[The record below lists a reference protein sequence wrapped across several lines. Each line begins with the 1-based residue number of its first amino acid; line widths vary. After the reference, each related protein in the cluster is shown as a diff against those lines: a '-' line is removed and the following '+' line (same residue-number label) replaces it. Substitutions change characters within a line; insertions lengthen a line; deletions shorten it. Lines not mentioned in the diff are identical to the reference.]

1 MVHKYKLIGIGVK
14 DMEQIALKSVNEL
27 IDVEH
32 YFIPSYQRGYRWT
45 ATQVKNFLDD
55 LYEFMGKDFGNSEA
69 FYCLQPLVLCK
80 RESGIYEVIDGQ
92 QRLTTISILL
102 TFLNEDSYEL
112 EYETREGSA
121 EFLKSLGQEEL
132 EEDVHNIDF
141 HFMREAYITVEEW
154 FNNIQ
159 VNRQTVKKKF
169 AIMLGEQ
176 VKFIWYEVD
185 SNTEVREIFS
195 RLNIGKIPLT
205 NAELMKARLMLE
217 LSYKERVELATE
229 WDHVERF
236 LQHSSLWYFLGVRK
250 PYENRI
256 EFLFDIIANNTL
268 NVQIDPYYTFY
279 VLQEHDTKKIWQNIL
294 SIVAIFEEWFNDR
307 ELYHYI
313 GYLAIKSPITKYL
326 SLYNSDKVF
335 TKRHFKEVLRLE
347 MIDNIEIDRVDELD
361 YYNHYGQIKQILLL
375 FNVLTMLK
383 QQQSNSLF
391 PFDKYH
397 QMDWSLEH
405 IHARNTEGLRT
416 KAQWAAWIVDAT
428 QYLGKDEMYQDVVNQ
443 LKEVDVE
450 KLTESQFEQLSIKV
464 FEQLKGELAYESDG
478 IENLVLLDQ
487 ATNSRLSNH
496 FYPIKYKRLIS
507 YDQEGGFIPLATR
520 NTFMKYYSEEVNNFE
535 VWAQRDRE
543 DYLNGIKTLLTQF
556 IGEEETV

>member
-1 MVHKYKLIGIGVK
+1 
-14 DMEQIALKSVNEL
+14 MEHIALKSVNEL

-32 YFIPSYQRGYRWT
+32 YYIPSYQRGYRWT
-45 ATQVKNFLDD
+45 ATQVKNLLDD
-55 LYEFMGKDFGNSEA
+55 LYEFMGRSFGNSNA
-69 FYCLQPLVLCK
+69 FYCLQPLVLRKC
-80 RESGIYEVIDGQ
+80 EDGSYEVIDGQ

-102 TFLNEDSYEL
+102 TFLKEDSYEL
-112 EYETREGSA
+112 EYETRGSSA
-121 EFLKSLGQEEL
+121 EFLRSMGQEEL
-132 EEDVHNIDF
+132 EEEVHNIDF
-141 HFMREAYITVEEW
+141 HFMREAYITIEKW

-169 AIMLGEQ
+169 SIMLGEQ

-185 SNTEVREIFS
+185 QKTKEREIFS

-217 LSYKERVELATE
+217 LPYKDRVELSTQ

-236 LQHSSLWYFLGVRK
+236 LQRSSLWYFLGVQK

-268 NVQIDPYYTFY
+268 DVQVDPYYTFY
-279 VLQEHDTKKIWQNIL
+279 VLQEHDTKQIWQNIL
-294 SIVAIFEEWFNDR
+294 AIIAIFEEWFNDR

-313 GYLAIKSPITKYL
+313 GYLTIKAPITKYL
-326 SLYNSDKVF
+326 ALYNSDKVLS
-335 TKRHFKEVLRLE
+335 KRHFKEMLRLE
-347 MIDNIEIDRVDELD
+347 MIDNIDIEHLDELD
-361 YYNHYGQIKQILLL
+361 YHNHYGQIKQILLL
-375 FNVLTMLK
+375 FNVLTMLN

-416 KAQWAAWIVDAT
+416 KAQWTAWIVDAT
-428 QYLGKDEMYQDVVNQ
+428 QYLEKYETYQKIVEQ
-443 LKEVDVE
+443 LKEADVE

-464 FEQLKGELAYESDG
+464 LEKLQDELAYESDG
-478 IENLVLLDQ
+478 IENLVLLDR
-487 ATNSRLSNH
+487 ATNSCLSNH
-496 FYPIKYKRLIS
+496 FYPVKYKRLIA

-535 VWAQRDRE
+535 VWTQQDRE
-543 DYLNGIKTLLTQF
+543 DYLNAIKTTLTHF
-556 IGEEETV
+556 IGEVATV